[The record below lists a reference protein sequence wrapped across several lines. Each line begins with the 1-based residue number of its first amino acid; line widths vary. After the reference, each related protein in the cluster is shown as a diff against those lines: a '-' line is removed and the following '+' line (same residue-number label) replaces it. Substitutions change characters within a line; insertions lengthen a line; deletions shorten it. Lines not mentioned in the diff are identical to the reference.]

1 MGMGDNMTG
10 ESPGIRAGAS
20 LSSRGWMAGRRLI
33 AGGIVAIGLAL
44 AAASPASALAV
55 GDKVSGQFTLGA
67 KQIPLPAG
75 SWTVAGLGAQP
86 FRNKDIGAFGT
97 IQSAILF
104 LVRDNTVQAVLEVNG
119 NTIPVN
125 NGWGRT
131 RACSEDKQAL
141 MVVIRY
147 KTGWETSCQFV
158 RATRFD
164 ADTTGPGAWE
174 QARAQAKQGKLT
186 LPKVWLTAGFRVS
199 DRQDIVDARYHLNP
213 TELLGPDAGRLTDPA
228 EWSPDAIKADPL
240 RQGATQA
247 VAAWATGFDA
257 WIERGLRNQ
266 ITDMPGPLP
275 RVAGQVAS
283 FEDAKLADL
292 RRLFGEGRISKET
305 YEAQVELAR
314 KEAPEFK
321 PNTSLLSNSVQ
332 KNISFRSFG
341 TFVDYGIAYVV
352 TASSYISWG
361 IALTLNATDSVWFVL
376 NDQYWDNYYAK
387 LNTHDSERLIDFVYV
402 GDNGSLTGKEPKA

>member
-1 MGMGDNMTG
+1 MTG
-10 ESPGIRAGAS
+10 FVPEDRGHQGRAPHGP
-20 LSSRGWMAGRRLI
+20 SRGRRLVAGAMI
-33 AGGIVAIGLAL
+33 AVGLTA

-55 GDKVSGQFTLGA
+55 GDKVSGQFAFGA
-67 KQIPLPAG
+67 KQIPLPTG
-75 SWTVAGLGAQP
+75 TWTVAGVGMQP
-86 FRNKDIGAFGT
+86 FRNTDIGAFGT

-131 RACSEDKQAL
+131 RACTEDSQAL
-141 MVVIRY
+141 LLITRY

-164 ADTTGPGAWE
+164 ADTAGPGAWE

-213 TELLGPDAGRLTDPA
+213 TELLGPDAGRLVDPA
-228 EWSPDAIKADPL
+228 EWAPAAVKNDPL
-240 RQGATQA
+240 RSGATQA

-257 WIERGLRNQ
+257 WVQRGLRNQ
-266 ITDMPGPLP
+266 ITDAPGPLP
-275 RVAGQVAS
+275 RVAGTVSA

-292 RRLFGEGRISKET
+292 RRLYGEGRISKET
-305 YEAQVELAR
+305 YETQAEIAR
-314 KEAPEFK
+314 KEAPEYK
-321 PNTSLLSNSVQ
+321 PNTALLSNAVQ
-332 KNISFRSFG
+332 KNISFRSLG

-352 TASSYISWG
+352 TASSYVSWG

-376 NDQYWDNYYAK
+376 NDQYWDNHYAK
-387 LNTHDSERLIDFVYV
+387 LNTHDSERVIDFVYV
-402 GDNGSLTGKEPKA
+402 GDNGTGAAKEPKA